1 MSTGLGI
8 PMAYVYS
15 IVPVALSSLLLVAL
29 EATMRLIRA
38 LATGDTKEILVG
50 VVPLM
55 QKNEEG

>member
-1 MSTGLGI
+1 
-8 PMAYVYS
+8 
-15 IVPVALSSLLLVAL
+15 LSSLLLVAL

-38 LATGDTKEILVG
+38 LATGDAKEILVG